1 MLECLFGS
9 KSRVASYNQPWRS
22 VKHEKSTRLRGDQ
35 CALEMGGEVLLIPN
49 AVIGR
54 LMRCLTVLLAAFLFW
69 FAGVLV
75 THGNPGSQGHET
87 PSAQVPLYDN
97 LGTLHY
103 PITTVVPLA
112 QRYFD
117 QGLRLYYA
125 FNHQEAIRS
134 FHEGARLDP
143 DCAMCYWGIALAY
156 GPNINAPM
164 DVASG
169 RLAHAAIQQA
179 TQRATRVSDREQALI
194 QALAMRYVAE
204 PPADRT
210 ELDVAYSHAMADV
223 VQRFEDDFEAKT
235 LYAESLMDL
244 SPWNY
249 WTADDKPK
257 SNTTIVLSQL
267 EQVLVAEPGHPGA
280 NHFYIH
286 AVEAVQP
293 ERALAAA
300 ERLASLMP
308 GAGHLVHMP
317 GHIYIRVGRYEDAIK
332 ANEHAV
338 HADETYIRDHS
349 PAVGI
354 YVLGY
359 YPHNYDFLAFAASMI
374 GREAQAIAAADKIAA
389 LVPQELLHEPGMTFL
404 QHHQTRHLQMRVRF
418 SRWDELLN
426 VEGPAEDLPHARAMW
441 LYAHGRA
448 LAARGHLK
456 AADATLVQ
464 LRAIA
469 QDSRVRSLRLEF
481 NNSGAVLD
489 IAVEVLAGHIVAAK
503 GDLPRAISH
512 LREAVRLED
521 ALVYGEPPEWTVP
534 VREELGVLL
543 LKAGRSDEAE
553 QVFREDLKRF
563 PNNPWAQ
570 QGLTDALRV
579 QNGEMKAKWRDGL
592 DPFMYAQPE
601 VAWLRLISSQSS
613 KL

>member
-1 MLECLFGS
+1 MQHEHDVSICFRGNLNNVLVVPNSVG
-9 KSRVASYNQPWRS
+9 WRLARS
-22 VKHEKSTRLRGDQ
+22 L
-35 CALEMGGEVLLIPN
+35 N
-49 AVIGR
+49 
-54 LMRCLTVLLAAFLFW
+54 VLLAACLFG
-69 FAGVLV
+69 FAGVSV
-75 THGNPGSQGHET
+75 THGDPGSQSQVIET
-87 PSAQVPLYDN
+87 VKVPLYDN

-103 PITTVVPLA
+103 PITTAVPHV

-169 RLAHAAIQQA
+169 RLAHDAIQQA

-249 WTADDKPK
+249 WTADGKPK
-257 SNTTIVLSQL
+257 PNTARLLSQL
-267 EQVLVAEPGHPGA
+267 EEVLAAKPSHPGA

-389 LVPQELLHEPGMTFL
+389 LVPQELLHEAGMAFL

-418 SRWDELLN
+418 NRWDELLN
-426 VEGPAEDLPHARAMW
+426 AEGPAEDLPHARAMW

-579 QNGEMKAKWRDGL
+579 LNGEMKAK
-592 DPFMYAQPE
+592 
-601 VAWLRLISSQSS
+601 
-613 KL
+613 

>member
-1 MLECLFGS
+1 MKHGDGVCL
-9 KSRVASYNQPWRS
+9 S
-22 VKHEKSTRLRGDQ
+22 V
-35 CALEMGGEVLLIPN
+35 LI
-49 AVIGR
+49 V
-54 LMRCLTVLLAAFLFW
+54 TFLFCL
-69 FAGVLV
+69 AGVQA
-75 THGNPGSQGHET
+75 TYGDPGSQIQTSEA
-87 PSAQVPLYDN
+87 AQVPLYDN

-103 PITTVVPLA
+103 PITTTVPLA

-134 FHEGARLDP
+134 FQEGTRLDP

-164 DVASG
+164 DATNG
-169 RLAHAAIQQA
+169 RLAYSAIQQA
-179 TQRATRVSDREQALI
+179 VQRVPGVSDREQAMI

-204 PPADRT
+204 PSTDRA
-210 ELDVAYSHAMADV
+210 ELDAAYSRAMADV
-223 VQRFEDDFEAKT
+223 VQRFTDDFEAKT

-249 WTADDKPK
+249 WTAEGNPRP
-257 SNTTIVLSQL
+257 NTELLLSRL
-267 EQVLVAEPGHPGA
+267 EQVLAAEPGHPGA

-300 ERLASLMP
+300 ERLAGLMP

-338 HADETYIRDHS
+338 HADETYFRDHN

-359 YPHNYDFLAFAASMI
+359 YPHNYDFLAFAVSMI
-374 GREAQAIAAADKIAA
+374 GREAQAIAAVDKVAA
-389 LVPQELLHEPGMTFL
+389 LVPQELLHEPGMAFL
-404 QHHQTRHLQMRVRF
+404 QHHQTRKLQMRVRF
-418 SRWDELLN
+418 GRWDELLSA
-426 VEGPAEDLPHARAMW
+426 EGPAEDLLHARAIW

-448 LAARGHLK
+448 LVARGHLK

-469 QDSRVRSLRLEF
+469 QDRQVRPLRLEF
-481 NNSGAVLD
+481 NSSGLVLD
-489 IAVEVLAGHIVAAK
+489 IAVEVLAGHIDAAK
-503 GDLPRAISH
+503 GDLPGAITH
-512 LREAVRLED
+512 LREAVRRED

-534 VREELGVLL
+534 VREELGMLL
-543 LKAGRSDEAE
+543 LKAGRAVEAE

-563 PNNPWAQ
+563 PKNSWSQ
-570 QGLTDALRV
+570 QGLTDALRLLD
-579 QNGEMKAKWRDGL
+579 GEMKT
-592 DPFMYAQPE
+592 E
-601 VAWLRLISSQSS
+601 
-613 KL
+613 

>member
-1 MLECLFGS
+1 MKHDTNTQVLADHHVLAQGHHVLAGS
-9 KSRVASYNQPWRS
+9 RS
-22 VKHEKSTRLRGDQ
+22 IHWKR
-35 CALEMGGEVLLIPN
+35 
-49 AVIGR
+49 
-54 LMRCLTVLLAAFLFW
+54 MRHLTVLLAAFLFGFSW
-69 FAGVLV
+69 SHVAYGDS
-75 THGNPGSQGHET
+75 GSQIQVSDE
-87 PSAQVPLYDN
+87 AQLPFYDN

-103 PITTVVPLA
+103 PITTAVPLV

-125 FNHQEAIRS
+125 FNHQEAVRS
-134 FHEGARLDP
+134 FQEAARLDP
-143 DCAMCYWGIALAY
+143 KCAMCYWGVALAY

-164 DVASG
+164 DATSG
-169 RLAHAAIQQA
+169 RLAYAAIQQA
-179 TQRATRVSDREQALI
+179 SQRATRVSNREQALI
-194 QALAMRYVAE
+194 RALATRYTAE

-210 ELDVAYSHAMADV
+210 ELDVAYSRAIADV
-223 VQRFEDDFEAKT
+223 VQRFADDPEAKT

-244 SPWNY
+244 SPWDY
-249 WTADDKPK
+249 WTADGKPK
-257 SNTTIVLSQL
+257 PSTTTLLSQL
-267 EQVLVAEPGHPGA
+267 EQVLTAEPGHPGA

-338 HADETYIRDHS
+338 YADETYIRDHN

-359 YPHNYDFLAFAASMI
+359 YPHNYDFLAFATSMI

-389 LVPQELLHEPGMTFL
+389 LVPQELLHEPGMAFL

-418 SRWDELLN
+418 GRWDELLN
-426 VEGPAEDLPHARAMW
+426 AEGPPEDLPHARAMW

-448 LAARGHLK
+448 LAARSHLK
-456 AADATLVQ
+456 AADATFVQ

-469 QDSRVRSLRLEF
+469 QNSRARSLRLEF
-481 NNSGAVLD
+481 NAAGAVSD

-503 GDLPRAISH
+503 GDLPGAISH

-543 LKAGRSDEAE
+543 LKARRAVEAE
-553 QVFREDLKRF
+553 QMFREDLKRF
-563 PNNPWAQ
+563 PHNPWSQ

-579 QNGEMKAKWRDGL
+579 LNGQMKA
-592 DPFMYAQPE
+592 E
-601 VAWLRLISSQSS
+601 
-613 KL
+613 

>member
-1 MLECLFGS
+1 MGQS
-9 KSRVASYNQPWRS
+9 AAK
-22 VKHEKSTRLRGDQ
+22 KHDESTRLRVNHGALLTCGDTQ
-35 CALEMGGEVLLIPN
+35 LVPSN
-49 AVIGR
+49 IGWK
-54 LMRCLTVLLAAFLFW
+54 LMRHLTMLLAVFLLG
-69 FAGVLV
+69 FAGVQA
-75 THGNPGSQGHET
+75 TYGDPGSQIQAPE
-87 PSAQVPLYDN
+87 SAQVPLYDN

-103 PITTVVPLA
+103 PITTAVPLA

-134 FHEGARLDP
+134 FQEGARLDAG
-143 DCAMCYWGIALAY
+143 CAMCYWGIALAY

-164 DVASG
+164 DAANG
-169 RLAHAAIQQA
+169 RLAHDAIQQA
-179 TQRATRVSDREQALI
+179 GQRAPGVSDREQAMI

-210 ELDVAYSHAMADV
+210 ELDVTYSHAMAEV
-223 VQRFEDDFEAKT
+223 AQRFEDDPEAKT
-235 LYAESLMDL
+235 LHAESLMDL
-244 SPWNY
+244 SPWAY
-249 WTADDKPK
+249 WAADGKPK
-257 SNTTIVLSQL
+257 PNTTTLLSQL
-267 EQVLVAEPGHPGA
+267 EQVLAAEPDHPGA

-293 ERALAAA
+293 ERALATA
-300 ERLASLMP
+300 ERLAGLMP

-338 HADETYIRDHS
+338 HADETYIRDHN

-374 GREAQAIAAADKIAA
+374 GREAQAIAAADKVAA
-389 LVPQELLHEPGMTFL
+389 LVPQELLHEPGMAFL
-404 QHHQTRHLQMRVRF
+404 QHHQTRKLQMRVRF
-418 SRWDELLN
+418 GRWDELLSA
-426 VEGPAEDLPHARAMW
+426 EGPAEDLPHARAIW

-456 AADATLVQ
+456 AANAALLQ
-464 LRAIA
+464 LRAVA
-469 QDSRVRSLRLEF
+469 QDRQVRPLRLEF
-481 NNSGAVLD
+481 NSSGLVLD
-489 IAVEVLAGHIVAAK
+489 IAVEVLAGHIDEAK
-503 GDLPRAISH
+503 GDLPGAITH
-512 LREAVRLED
+512 LWEAVRRED

-534 VREELGVLL
+534 VREELGMLL
-543 LKAGRSDEAE
+543 LKSGRAVEAE

-563 PNNPWAQ
+563 PKNSWSQ

-579 QNGEMKAKWRDGL
+579 VNREIKA
-592 DPFMYAQPE
+592 E
-601 VAWLRLISSQSS
+601 
-613 KL
+613 